1 METIMSE
8 KRENMMLSDT
18 PSVEEEKPKGKEK
31 PVYDCEKDADFR
43 WMQEVTADSFL
54 NIGVWECF

>member
-1 METIMSE
+1 MAEERE
-8 KRENMMLSDT
+8 KYEAPDAASIED
-18 PSVEEEKPKGKEK
+18 EKTEGKEK
-31 PVYDCEKDADFR
+31 PAYDREKDADFR

>member
-1 METIMSE
+1 MAEE
-8 KRENMMLSDT
+8 RENINLSDAA
-18 PSVEEEKPKGKEK
+18 SIENGKPEGKEK
-31 PVYDCEKDADFR
+31 PAYDREKDADFR